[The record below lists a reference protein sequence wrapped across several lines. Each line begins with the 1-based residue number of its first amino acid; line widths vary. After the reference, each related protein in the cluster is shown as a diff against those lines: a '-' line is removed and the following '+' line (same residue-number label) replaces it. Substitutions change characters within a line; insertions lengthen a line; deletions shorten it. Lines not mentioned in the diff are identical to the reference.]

1 VTDHDLQATL
11 AGCAAAHRRLEA
23 LVAPIDDAVVRRPSH
38 LPDWTVGHVLTHIA
52 RNAESHVRILEG
64 ALAGRAV
71 EQYPGGYE
79 QRNRDIEAGAGRT
92 AAEIRSDV
100 RVTNAALEAAWARMT
115 PGAWQGHGLARGSEW
130 SCLVLPFHRWREVEV
145 HCVDLGLGYS
155 PVNWP
160 EEYVERELP
169 LALASLPDRIG
180 AAARADLLA
189 WLFGR
194 AGQPSNLELAP
205 WQSKPEYYHR
215 P

>member
-1 VTDHDLQATL
+1 MIDADLQATL

-23 LVAPIDDAVVRRPSH
+23 LVGSVDDAVARQPSL

-64 ALAGRAV
+64 ALAGEAV

-79 QRNRDIEAGAGRT
+79 QRNRDIASGAGRP
-92 AAEIRSDV
+92 AAELGVDV
-100 RVTNAALEAAWARMT
+100 LRTNAALEATWARMT
-115 PGAWQGHGLARGSEW
+115 AEAWDGHGLARGDTW
-130 SCLVLPFHRWREVEV
+130 PCRLLPFHRWREVEV
-145 HCVDLGLGYS
+145 HCVDLGLGYA

-160 EEYVERELP
+160 EEYVARELP
-169 LALASLPDRIG
+169 LALATLPDRMS
-180 AAARADLLA
+180 ASSRNQVLA

-194 AGQPSNLELAP
+194 ADQPTIEPVS

-215 P
+215 NS